1 MHKGN
6 FVLAAGFLI
15 ASALECQVLSPPE
28 ILDPAM
34 RALQEKH
41 FPALKA
47 AAVDISSHQ
56 YPYKFYLSRTLDL
69 TEKQEQLT
77 DQRSI
82 RFANFQGRTVLQVT
96 GNYFAAYPGDFMNQN
111 DRVKQTYL
119 DVVLPIL
126 RAAAPRL
133 EKEPAISA
141 FAIEVSHHVLR
152 RVLGVGVEKPENL
165 ALIVP
170 WAVAQKVV
178 MSTDINDQI
187 AALKESVVYVDSFPV
202 SLWPEQN
209 AVASAKAGRESQEK
223 ESISSGLLSK
233 PAALAATILH
243 EPAPTPP
250 PAASVAARE
259 TSPEALRGQQASY
272 QETLDQ
278 VVRELDAQAHFVSYA
293 PPTLISFHKM
303 SYLQLSL
310 TTTLAPSDVGSQYRM
325 AALAFDRH
333 VSHVIRPV
341 LRYFKQ
347 DPEFDGIVFSSTV
360 RVPGKTAD
368 ATLTQSVEFFL
379 AMAELRRYEQF
390 DVTGQQLINSGFV
403 LINGERVSL
412 DLQSAESDIR

>member
-6 FVLAAGFLI
+6 FVFSAVFLI

-41 FPALKA
+41 FPELKA
-47 AAVDISSHQ
+47 AAVDITSHP
-56 YPYKFYLSRTLDL
+56 YPHRFYLSRTLDL
-69 TEKQEQLT
+69 TEKQEQFT

-96 GNYFAAYPGDFMNQN
+96 GNYFAAYPGDFMNQS

-133 EKEPAISA
+133 DKEPEISA

-170 WAVAQKVV
+170 RAIAQRVV

-187 AALKESVVYVDSFPV
+187 TALKASAVYVDSLPV
-202 SLWPEQN
+202 ALWPEQT
-209 AVASAKAGRESQEK
+209 AVASPRPESESQGRAPV
-223 ESISSGLLSK
+223 SSVLLSK

-243 EPAPTPP
+243 EPVPTPP
-250 PAASVAARE
+250 PVASVPARDI
-259 TSPEALRGQQASY
+259 SPEALRERQTSY
-272 QETLDQ
+272 QEALDRM
-278 VVRELDAQAHFVSYA
+278 VRELDAQAHFVAYA
-293 PPTLISFHKM
+293 PPALISFHKM

-310 TTTLAPSDVGSQYRM
+310 TTTLAPPEVGSQYRM

-333 VSHVIRPV
+333 VSHLVRPV
-341 LRYFKQ
+341 LGYFKQ

-360 RVPGKTAD
+360 RAPGKSAD

-379 AMAELRRYEQF
+379 PMAELRRYEQF

-412 DLQSAESDIR
+412 DLQSAESDMR